1 MHKIF
6 ALMDCNNFY
15 VSCERVFQP
24 SIRSLPVVV
33 LSNNDG
39 CILARSNEAKHL
51 GIPMGSAYFQ
61 NKDIIKKNKVAVFS
75 SNYPL
80 YGDMSCRMMRS
91 LQMFVPDIEVYSIDE
106 AFLRLDGFS
115 HQNLFDMAVDI
126 RTKIYQWT
134 GIPTSF
140 GIAPTKTLAKM
151 ANRIAK
157 NHTQSGVF
165 DIRDPDLQTRTLGSM
180 QIEDVFGISYRW
192 GKKLRKLGIQT
203 ALQLREAD
211 PKFIRKHISV
221 VGERIV
227 YELKGLSCLELEQ
240 VVPKKNIMCSRS
252 FCTPLNELEP
262 IEEALA
268 NYAAN
273 ACKKMRKQ
281 RSRAQAA
288 QVFIRTSPFKSH
300 QPQYKNSHI
309 FSFDPPTANT
319 GLIIKKSKEA
329 LRLIYRKGFEY
340 RKCGILLI
348 DLISEN
354 LVGDHLFIQKNN
366 ADEELLMKIIDQ
378 FNQSHGPNCIYH
390 AAQGVEAKWRM
401 RCNYRS
407 NRYTTKWEELVEVS

>member
-1 MHKIF
+1 
-6 ALMDCNNFY
+6 MDCNNFY

-24 SIRSLPVVV
+24 SIRNLPVVV

-39 CILARSNEAKHL
+39 CIVARSNEAKYL
-51 GIPMGSAYFQ
+51 GLPMGGAYFQ
-61 NKDIIKKNKVAVFS
+61 NKDIIEKNKVVVFS

-80 YGDMSCRMMRS
+80 YGDMSCRVMRS
-91 LQMFVPDIEVYSIDE
+91 LQMFVPDIEVFSIDE
-106 AFLRLDGFS
+106 AFLRLDGFM

-126 RTKIYQWT
+126 RSKIYQWT

-140 GIAPTKTLAKM
+140 GIAPTKTLAKV
-151 ANRIAK
+151 ANRVAK
-157 NHTQSGVF
+157 NTHLGVF
-165 DIRDPDLQTRTLGSM
+165 DIRNPDLQTRTLGNM

-211 PKFIRKHISV
+211 PKFIRRHITV

-227 YELKGLSCLELEQ
+227 YELQGLSCLELEQ

-252 FCTPLNELEP
+252 FGTPLNELEH

-288 QVFIRTSPFKSH
+288 QVFIGTNPFKSH
-300 QPQYKNSHI
+300 QPQYKNSHT
-309 FSFDPPTANT
+309 FNFDIPTSNT

-354 LVGDHLFIQKNN
+354 SVRDHLFIQNN
-366 ADEELLMKIIDQ
+366 TEGEDLLMRIIDQ
-378 FNQSHGPNCIYH
+378 INQSHGPNCIYH

-401 RCNYRS
+401 QCNYRS
-407 NRYTTKWEELVEVS
+407 NRYTTKWKELVEVS